1 MLKTL
6 ALTLAV
12 ALMMASGFG
21 LTPPGAEVAT
31 ASADMSA
38 PQISNAALK
47 TSRLDLLHS

>member
-6 ALTLAV
+6 ALTLTV
-12 ALMMASGFG
+12 ALLMASGFG
-21 LTPPGAEVAT
+21 LTPPRAAIETVSVGV
-31 ASADMSA
+31 SV